1 MSSGFNDGPR
11 NTGTLPKSNRRN
23 DRNRERS
30 AVNPFVNHSI
40 YYGRAQH
47 TNNLY
52 QLDWKPV
59 SERKHLRI
67 TKNSNTRSVPSVP
80 STSYQD
86 ISEFASYTCGR
97 PYNYSAEE
105 FTHWQKMGPPTDAQ
119 TQSPSQFEGRKPSNV
134 EKMPDRSQ
142 VGASLNKISECI
154 RVTSTLMDSLV
165 QSTDPRAQALNEKL
179 GTMLEDLYDSERKL
193 SRLLEQ
199 YDNHELFFENGDENG
214 DFSRENKLRKA
225 EELQRKL
232 SRLMKHQASV
242 VGMQL
247 SVTDKLNEA
256 RQAQQAL
263 IQQENQNEVT
273 LSPSLPV
280 VNVEQLES
288 ATAKLAE
295 LQSKKKRMDHIVA
308 ELHAMEMS
316 DRGSCSSEG
325 SRNCIRDKAAELE
338 AMKAQLAHLT
348 ALMDE
353 VTRAR
358 ECLDSNSDPEQEVD
372 LNGDIAAALNSN
384 EEENGSNIAFDGQ
397 NDVDEKSYEK
407 SRNIENRPT
416 VEEIQ
421 AFTQE
426 LREQSAL
433 LQSTRVEL
441 QRLKQ
446 PSVTSTTAL
455 SNSTTGFPI
464 STPPPSVSAL
474 TNSDKKLDNNSTSEA
489 LPIQGKIR
497 QIEDRMRKDSSH
509 SSSVNRDLG
518 GPTDLNSHRSSNS
531 HISNTSTPANVWPP
545 SAVTGGSNDQS
556 VDDVSTENLMDN
568 AQTTAIENGF
578 SGNWW
583 TYPPPPLNQLQHG
596 SSEYYRQL
604 VLGSQAQQLQMMGT
618 TIQQCCQL
626 LWSQQRELQAMRTA
640 INQLQTQLRQTHL
653 QQRSNNSENN
663 DEYSNLSRNAHHLGE
678 TLDSTLPP
686 SSSLP
691 NLVSLPNSSP
701 AFSHNATA
709 TSVNSQHQQQQL
721 NNQVPP
727 GNRANNYWDNFRSY
741 SRQNLLSGNAK
752 TVTDATTGA
761 VANATSAG
769 TTMSTVNTSLMKDKR
784 NREQGA
790 DNLPL
795 PSLSAAEVQYSLNL
809 QLSSNLQQQERE
821 NTVIRSNILTNE
833 VSQQQVDN
841 LWEEAHSTFR
851 LPSVINDEHPLQNTS
866 SELREVLS
874 LLISVNK
881 KQPDYLLTVLTEIKN
896 ISEDHKLRPRLLRS
910 LRSLQ
915 DMQPL
920 SNPLNETTDQ
930 TASESCQSS
939 DEDSE
944 IDLVLDV
951 GTENNSSIAEL
962 IVSSQT
968 GTSTSPTAHVPLLE
982 HLDMPGTP
990 STDFAYTLPLL
1001 YSIKP
1006 GYNEDLA
1013 EADQSRPDP
1022 SGNKQLPNNEEDD
1035 DQGRDEAIGPLISTQ
1050 TSDYEIGVE

>member
-1 MSSGFNDGPR
+1 MAHR
-11 NTGTLPKSNRRN
+11 TG
-23 DRNRERS
+23 
-30 AVNPFVNHSI
+30 
-40 YYGRAQH
+40 Q
-47 TNNLY
+47 Y

-97 PYNYSAEE
+97 PYAYSAEE

-119 TQSPSQFEGRKPSNV
+119 TQSPSQFDGRKPSNV
-134 EKMPDRSQ
+134 DKMPDRSQ
-142 VGASLNKISECI
+142 VEARLNKITECI

-193 SRLLEQ
+193 TRLLEQ
-199 YDNHELFFENGDENG
+199 YDNHEMFFENGENGDENNE
-214 DFSRENKLRKA
+214 FSRENKLRKA

-247 SVTDKLNEA
+247 SVTEKLNEA
-256 RQAQQAL
+256 RQAQQSL
-263 IQQENQNEVT
+263 LQDNQNEVT
-273 LSPSLPV
+273 TISPSLPI
-280 VNVEQLES
+280 VNVDQLET

-295 LQSKKKRMDHIVA
+295 LQTKKKRMDHIVA

-316 DRGSCSSEG
+316 ENRGSCSFEG
-325 SRNCIRDKAAELE
+325 SRNCIRDKSAELE

-358 ECLDSNSDPEQEVD
+358 ECLDTNSDAEPEVE
-372 LNGDIAAALNSN
+372 LNGDIASALNSN
-384 EEENGSNIAFDGQ
+384 EEENGTNITFERQ
-397 NDVDEKSYEK
+397 NDVDEKSHENV
-407 SRNIENRPT
+407 RNVENRPT

-433 LQSTRVEL
+433 LQNTRIEL

-446 PSVTSTTAL
+446 PSNSTSTTTA
-455 SNSTTGFPI
+455 NSTSATVFPI
-464 STPPPSVSAL
+464 PTPPPSVTTS
-474 TNSDKKLDNNSTSEA
+474 TSSDKKLDNNSFSEA

-509 SSSVNRDLG
+509 SSSVNRDVG
-518 GPTDLNSHRSSNS
+518 GPTELNSHRSSNS
-531 HISNTSTPANVWPP
+531 HISSTGTPANVWLP
-545 SAVTGGSNDQS
+545 SAVTGGSNEQS

-568 AQTTAIENGF
+568 APTTAIENGF
-578 SGNWW
+578 NGNWW

-653 QQRSNNSENN
+653 QQRSNTSENN

-709 TSVNSQHQQQQL
+709 TSANSQHQQQQL

-727 GNRANNYWDNFRSY
+727 GNRANNYWDNFR
-741 SRQNLLSGNAK
+741 R
-752 TVTDATTGA
+752 
-761 VANATSAG
+761 
-769 TTMSTVNTSLMKDKR
+769 
-784 NREQGA
+784 
-790 DNLPL
+790 
-795 PSLSAAEVQYSLNL
+795 
-809 QLSSNLQQQERE
+809 
-821 NTVIRSNILTNE
+821 
-833 VSQQQVDN
+833 
-841 LWEEAHSTFR
+841 
-851 LPSVINDEHPLQNTS
+851 
-866 SELREVLS
+866 
-874 LLISVNK
+874 
-881 KQPDYLLTVLTEIKN
+881 
-896 ISEDHKLRPRLLRS
+896 
-910 LRSLQ
+910 
-915 DMQPL
+915 
-920 SNPLNETTDQ
+920 
-930 TASESCQSS
+930 
-939 DEDSE
+939 
-944 IDLVLDV
+944 
-951 GTENNSSIAEL
+951 
-962 IVSSQT
+962 
-968 GTSTSPTAHVPLLE
+968 
-982 HLDMPGTP
+982 
-990 STDFAYTLPLL
+990 
-1001 YSIKP
+1001 
-1006 GYNEDLA
+1006 
-1013 EADQSRPDP
+1013 
-1022 SGNKQLPNNEEDD
+1022 
-1035 DQGRDEAIGPLISTQ
+1035 
-1050 TSDYEIGVE
+1050 

>member
-1 MSSGFNDGPR
+1 MSSGFKDGLR

-30 AVNPFVNHSI
+30 AANQLI
-40 YYGRAQH
+40 
-47 TNNLY
+47 NNLY

-67 TKNSNTRSVPSVP
+67 TKNSNTRSVPPVP

-97 PYNYSAEE
+97 PYTYSAEE
-105 FTHWQKMGPPTDAQ
+105 FTHWPKMGPPTDAQ

-134 EKMPDRSQ
+134 DRMPDRSQ
-142 VGASLNKISECI
+142 VEARLNKITECI

-165 QSTDPRAQALNEKL
+165 QSADPRAQALNEKL

-193 SRLLEQ
+193 TRLLEQ
-199 YDNHELFFENGDENG
+199 YDNHEMFFENGENGDENNE
-214 DFSRENKLRKA
+214 FSRENKLRKA

-247 SVTDKLNEA
+247 SVTEKLNEA

-263 IQQENQNEVT
+263 LQDNQNEITTV
-273 LSPSLPV
+273 SPSLPV
-280 VNVEQLES
+280 VNVDQLES
-288 ATAKLAE
+288 AAATLAE
-295 LQSKKKRMDHIVA
+295 LQTKKKRMDHIVA
-308 ELHAMEMS
+308 ELHAMEIS
-316 DRGSCSSEG
+316 DRGSCSFEG

-358 ECLDSNSDPEQEVD
+358 ECLDTNSDAEPEVD
-372 LNGDIAAALNSN
+372 LNGDVASTLNSN
-384 EEENGSNIAFDGQ
+384 EEENGTNITFERQ
-397 NDVDEKSYEK
+397 NDVDEKSHENA
-407 SRNIENRPT
+407 RNVENGPT

-426 LREQSAL
+426 LRERSAL
-433 LQSTRVEL
+433 LESTRLRLV
-441 QRLKQ
+441 QRFKQ
-446 PSVTSTTAL
+446 PSNSTSTTTAP
-455 SNSTTGFPI
+455 SNSTTVFPI
-464 STPPPSVSAL
+464 PTPPPSVTTS
-474 TNSDKKLDNNSTSEA
+474 TSSDKKLDNNSFSEA

-531 HISNTSTPANVWPP
+531 HISSTSTPANVWPP
-545 SAVTGGSNDQS
+545 SAVTGGSNEQS

-578 SGNWW
+578 NGNWW
-583 TYPPPPLNQLQHG
+583 TYPPPPLNQVQHG

-653 QQRSNNSENN
+653 QLRSNNSENN

-701 AFSHNATA
+701 AFSQNATA
-709 TSVNSQHQQQQL
+709 TSANSQHQQQQL

-752 TVTDATTGA
+752 TVTDAATGG
-761 VANATSAG
+761 VTNSTSTG
-769 TTMSTVNTSLMKDKR
+769 NTMSTVNTSLIKDKR

-795 PSLSAAEVQYSLNL
+795 PSLSVAEAQYSLNL
-809 QLSSNLQQQERE
+809 QLPSNLQQQERE
-821 NTVIRSNILTNE
+821 NTVTRSNILTNE

-841 LWEEAHSTFR
+841 LWEESHSTFR
-851 LPSVINDEHPLQNTS
+851 LPSIVNDEHPLPNS
-866 SELREVLS
+866 SPELREVLS

-881 KQPDYLLTVLTEIKN
+881 KQPDYLLTVLREIKN
-896 ISEDHKLRPRLLRS
+896 ISEDHRLRPRLLRS

-920 SNPLNETTDQ
+920 NNPLNETTDQ

-939 DEDSE
+939 DEDSD
-944 IDLVLDV
+944 IDLVLVV
-951 GTENNSSIAEL
+951 GAEN
-962 IVSSQT
+962 
-968 GTSTSPTAHVPLLE
+968 HLLD
-982 HLDMPGTP
+982 HLDMPGT
-990 STDFAYTLPLL
+990 SSIDSACVLPLT
-1001 YSIKP
+1001 STSKP

-1013 EADQSRPDP
+1013 EADQSRPES
-1022 SGNKQLPNNEEDD
+1022 SGNKQISNTEEDD
-1035 DQGRDEAIGPLISTQ
+1035 DQSQDEAIGPLVSTQ
-1050 TSDYEIGVE
+1050 TSDCEIDILNILDS